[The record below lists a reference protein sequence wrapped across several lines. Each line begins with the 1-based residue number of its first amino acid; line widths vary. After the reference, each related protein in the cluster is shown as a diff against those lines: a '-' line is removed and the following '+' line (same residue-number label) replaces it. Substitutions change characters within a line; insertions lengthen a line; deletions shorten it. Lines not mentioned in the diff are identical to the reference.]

1 LSLSKI
7 RYFSL
12 ERLLKTLFICH
23 LELFERN
30 PTSLGKREREKEI
43 ERIKRIVEKNTKKA
57 IN

>member
-1 LSLSKI
+1 M
-7 RYFSL
+7 
-12 ERLLKTLFICH
+12 TLFICH